1 MAFCLCFLIGT
12 LSWNVCELI
21 DANFFEQLRPFLCC
35 ILELGNELIIQ
46 VAGSAVPEEGLPVPV
61 EVSLVLAR
69 RDVRN
74 KRF

>member
-69 RDVRN
+69 RDVCN
-74 KRF
+74 KRL